1 MSIFGAMNASISG
14 LSAQANALGIIS
26 DNIANSNTI
35 GYKGTIT
42 QFSTLVTQNATQNA
56 YSPGGV
62 RSAPVAINEAQG
74 LLQSSSNR
82 TDIAIA
88 GNGFFVVNE
97 DSNPGLGDEMLFTR
111 AGHFAPDENGDLVN
125 ASGYY
130 LQGYQLDSTGA
141 IIGNPTVL
149 SSLRTVNIAGLTGA
163 ANATTTLDLSLNLP
177 STDAVGATRSMTAQ
191 VFDSLGNAHDITYTF
206 TKTAANAWDV
216 TVANPTLSST
226 GAASGTV
233 TGPVARSITFNGD
246 GSPNV
251 ITFPPVAVTWT
262 TGADPS
268 SIAVG
273 VGTAA
278 GFDGVTQLA
287 GDFAVGPYAQD
298 GQRFGQFSG
307 IAIDEDGIVTAL
319 FDNGTQRQIYQIPL
333 AQFANPRGLEARNG
347 NAFAVT
353 DDSGEVILNAPNTG
367 SAGVIAAE
375 ALEASTV
382 DIAQE
387 FTRMIVTQRAYSA
400 NASVLTTAD
409 EMLEEII
416 RVGR

>member
-1 MSIFGAMNASISG
+1 M
-14 LSAQANALGIIS
+14 
-26 DNIANSNTI
+26 
-35 GYKGTIT
+35 
-42 QFSTLVTQNATQNA
+42 
-56 YSPGGV
+56 
-62 RSAPVAINEAQG
+62 
-74 LLQSSSNR
+74 
-82 TDIAIA
+82 
-88 GNGFFVVNE
+88 
-97 DSNPGLGDEMLFTR
+97 
-111 AGHFAPDENGDLVN
+111 
-125 ASGYY
+125 
-130 LQGYQLDSTGA
+130 
-141 IIGNPTVL
+141 
-149 SSLRTVNIAGLTGA
+149 
-163 ANATTTLDLSLNLP
+163 
-177 STDAVGATRSMTAQ
+177 
-191 VFDSLGNAHDITYTF
+191 
-206 TKTAANAWDV
+206 

-226 GAASGTV
+226 GAVSGTV
-233 TGPVARSITFNGD
+233 AGPVARSITFNGD

-251 ITFPPVAVTWT
+251 ITFPAVDITWT
-262 TGADPS
+262 TGANPS

-273 VGTAA
+273 VGTANN
-278 GFDGVTQLA
+278 FDGVTQLA
-287 GDFAVGPYAQD
+287 GAFAVGPYQQD

-333 AQFANPRGLEARNG
+333 AQFSNPRGLEARNG

-353 DDSGEVILNAPNTG
+353 DDSGDVILNTPNTG